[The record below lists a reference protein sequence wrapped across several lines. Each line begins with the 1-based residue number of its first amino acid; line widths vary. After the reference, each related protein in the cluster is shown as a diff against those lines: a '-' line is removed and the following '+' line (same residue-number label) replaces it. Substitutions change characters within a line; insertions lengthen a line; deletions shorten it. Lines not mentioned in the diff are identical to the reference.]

1 MWISSFY
8 LINNH
13 LKFLF
18 KECSFVV
25 TCSIFLK
32 LFEQDLTNQARLL
45 QSQLSEMHRRLRWI
59 ICISF
64 FFFGFC
70 CMPFYRIHPWSVVL
84 LLIVYFIEFCRYW
97 TNPDKINS
105 MEHLGQMENSLRDSL
120 NHLRMHKV
128 SLSFLWLGPSK
139 EVLYLPFSL
148 MKTIGD
154 WN

>member
-1 MWISSFY
+1 MFICRDMLHIPQIVWAGPDQPSKVTAISTFWNAQASEVNY
-8 LINNH
+8 LQI
-13 LKFLF
+13 
-18 KECSFVV
+18 
-25 TCSIFLK
+25 
-32 LFEQDLTNQARLL
+32 
-45 QSQLSEMHRRLRWI
+45 
-59 ICISF
+59 F
-64 FFFGFC
+64 FFFFILFGFC

-105 MEHLGQMENSLRDSL
+105 VEHLGQMENSLRDSL

-139 EVLYLPFSL
+139 EVLYLPYCL

>member
-1 MWISSFY
+1 MFICRDMLHIPQIVWAGPDQPSKVTTISTFWNAQASEVNY
-8 LINNH
+8 LH
-13 LKFLF
+13 
-18 KECSFVV
+18 
-25 TCSIFLK
+25 IF
-32 LFEQDLTNQARLL
+32 
-45 QSQLSEMHRRLRWI
+45 
-59 ICISF
+59 F

>member
-1 MWISSFY
+1 MFICRDMLHIPQIVWAGPDQPSKVTAISTFWNAQASEVNY
-8 LINNH
+8 LH
-13 LKFLF
+13 
-18 KECSFVV
+18 
-25 TCSIFLK
+25 IF
-32 LFEQDLTNQARLL
+32 
-45 QSQLSEMHRRLRWI
+45 
-59 ICISF
+59 F